1 MSTIFVMMNFRF
13 EITEEMAHW
22 CHYYYK
28 DNLAGLAFYNPAAVN
43 QGFPCGDINLLLL
56 LNEAP
61 ADALNRY
68 KAIETILK
76 NLAPGYEFVCRI
88 QTVDEIR
95 TLAALQLPL
104 LAIYLQE
111 SEIVYDPQGVLQ
123 TAQATLVNNTTPPE

>member
-1 MSTIFVMMNFRF
+1 MNFRF
-13 EITEEMAHW
+13 EISEEMAHW

-43 QGFPCGDINLLLL
+43 QEFPCGDINLLLL

-61 ADALNRY
+61 ADTLNRY
-68 KAIETILK
+68 KAIELILK
-76 NLAPGYEFVCRI
+76 NLAPGYHFICRI
-88 QTVDEIR
+88 QTVNEIQ

-111 SEIVYDPQGVLQ
+111 AEIVYDPQRVLQ
-123 TAQATLVNNTTPPE
+123 AVQETLASMPIP